1 MKSVFPLIKFYLENK
16 SEFSIL
22 ITSTT
27 LSSKKIIQ
35 NEFSNNERII
45 HRFLPIDIN
54 FLTRRFLNNWNP
66 DIIFFIDSE
75 IWPNFISQIKTKKN
89 SFNNLKWENYRKNF
103 YEMEKI

>member
-1 MKSVFPLIKFYLENK
+1 MFFPLIKFDLEKK
-16 SEFSIL
+16 SEFRIL

-66 DIIFFIDSE
+66 DIIFLST
-75 IWPNFISQIKTKKN
+75 PKYGQILFHKLKRKK
-89 SFNNLKWENYRKNF
+89 FL
-103 YEMEKI
+103 